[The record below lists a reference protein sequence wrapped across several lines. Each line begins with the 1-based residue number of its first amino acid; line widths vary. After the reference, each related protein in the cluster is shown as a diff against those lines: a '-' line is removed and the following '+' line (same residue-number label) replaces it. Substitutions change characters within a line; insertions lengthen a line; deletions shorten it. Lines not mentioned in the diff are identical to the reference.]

1 MTSVFLCLNI
11 KNQCNNGEKMSD
23 FDWTDREELMCLVI
37 YKKLMINN
45 FRRGLKSTLCR
56 EMASKPN
63 APSFDSIIFKIGNY
77 TYLFTNGSKGLK
89 NCSKGNKRIY
99 NEFKDCSIKEIEDK
113 IKKLEEA
120 ND

>member
-1 MTSVFLCLNI
+1 
-11 KNQCNNGEKMSD
+11 MSD

-37 YKKLMINN
+37 YKKLMKND
-45 FRRGLKSTLCR
+45 FEKGLKSTLCH

-63 APSFDSIIFKIGNY
+63 TPTFGSITCKVGNY
-77 TYLFTNGSKGLK
+77 TYLFTNGAKGLK
-89 NCSKGNKRIY
+89 NCSEDNKRIY
-99 NEFKDCSIKEIEDK
+99 NEFKDCSIKEVEDK